1 MLDAID
7 TQDDFCNEQCIV
19 KTKKSKLTFTPT
31 NMFMFMCKTFDVG
44 GKPFSP
50 GKAQNHQY

>member
-19 KTKKSKLTFTPT
+19 KRKLSMLTFTPT
-31 NMFMFMCKTFDVG
+31 NMFMFFYNTFDVG
-44 GKPFSP
+44 GKPSSA